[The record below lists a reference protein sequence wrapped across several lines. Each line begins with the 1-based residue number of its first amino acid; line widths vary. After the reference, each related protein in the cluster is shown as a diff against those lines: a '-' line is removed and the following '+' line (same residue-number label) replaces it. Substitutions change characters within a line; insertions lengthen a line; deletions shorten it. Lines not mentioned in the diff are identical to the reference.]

1 MNNGICDRFTDSRFD
16 IPQFIQCGI
25 QLSRKAGCRYTG
37 KSLVA
42 AATEKFQCHIVFHAL
57 HMYTP
62 LISIFLLMIDCWGDI
77 VSPVR
82 CHMIAIHHTIGSSS
96 CVRLLRLPI
105 LFLVGMQH
113 AAV

>member
-62 LISIFLLMIDCWGDI
+62 LL
-77 VSPVR
+77 
-82 CHMIAIHHTIGSSS
+82 
-96 CVRLLRLPI
+96 
-105 LFLVGMQH
+105 
-113 AAV
+113 